1 MLNNN
6 NKKSEFLNE
15 KDAWEQLQK
24 GSLEA
29 LGFFYDCYVDDL
41 FRFGISIKGDSALIQ
56 DIIHDMFLELY
67 SYHSKLSTVSNI
79 KAYLISSFR
88 RKLFKNISSK
98 EVILEKNEIENRA
111 NALES
116 ISSTET
122 EIIDLEQVSIQKMKV
137 KKAWDSLTAHQIKA
151 LELKFAE
158 KKSYEEIAD
167 DLNVSISSARTLI
180 YRSMKEIR
188 KKAVSLLF

>member
-41 FRFGISIKGDSALIQ
+41 FRFGISIKGDSALVQ

-98 EVILEKNEIENRA
+98 EVILEKNEIETRA

-137 KKAWDSLTAHQIKA
+137 KKAWETLTPHQIKA
-151 LELKFAE
+151 LQLKFE
-158 KKSYEEIAD
+158 ENKTYDEIAE
-167 DLNVSISSARTLI
+167 DLKVSISSARTLI

-188 KKAVSLLF
+188 RKAVSLLF